1 MAAKAT
7 SAQRTAAQTTTGQRA
22 TTPGL
27 CRNLTNLKGTCY
39 VSTVAQVLH
48 GIPHV
53 RTFVKS
59 PINFRFVQKEDS
71 RGLVEALRDIF
82 QKLDEGGR
90 KLPPA
95 VTENLLG
102 KISSLGN
109 DYGTEA
115 HDAKELF
122 EQLLDMLVGTSSVTS
137 AGGESARPLEQL
149 AAELEC
155 TQRPLKDDA
164 KRSWSGF
171 THNGRETLLAE
182 MLYHQIVRER
192 VCTSCG
198 FIDRLFQQ
206 LATVT
211 IESPDGILSPAG
223 KRYDLKELFRDYV
236 LDTAAEE
243 VTDRVSR
250 CPVTTCKS
258 ALGPQTRRIVKT
270 PQVLSF
276 TFRRALQDF
285 SGQEQKWLNHVEVP
299 ERLNLAEYVDDISL
313 PSERKQ
319 SVPGSTPM
327 RWVTDEMTDYV
338 LQATIHY
345 RPTGAHYVPYVRHDD
360 KWIRFDDIEETP
372 DECSPWDGIRE
383 TPDEAVYVAVY
394 LKSQP
399 PPPLQAPAQTGEKH
413 PRPGTS
419 GSTAAERNQ
428 RQGFPPTGT
437 PLISNSRPEATT
449 PVEQPQH
456 TKTKAKESSD
466 NTLLRRFKA
475 QIGPMLPGADLDKR
489 MKQLAQ
495 QLQTQQND
503 FVAEIKEHIARLSQ
517 QPATVNS
524 EDLAREIKKYL
535 MQAPQQLPVRTDQ
548 DLGRILKQVQGD
560 VADIKKQISTLQ
572 TKSSRPQ
579 NESSQF
585 GQLKEAIA
593 RIEKHLLQSA
603 NAREDERRAR
613 QEIAAEEAQIAAE
626 EARIAAEEAQIAD
639 IEVELANRR
648 KRVQKAKAA
657 LGES

>member
-27 CRNLTNLKGTCY
+27 RRNLTNLKGTCY

-53 RTFVKS
+53 RTFAKS

-95 VTENLLG
+95 VTQNLLG

-109 DYGTEA
+109 DYATEA

-182 MLYHQIVRER
+182 TLYHQIVRER

-223 KRYDLKELFRDYV
+223 KRYDLNELFRDYV

-299 ERLNLAEYVDDISL
+299 ERLNLAEYVDDVSL
-313 PSERKQ
+313 LSERKQ
-319 SVPGSTPM
+319 SVPGSTPT
-327 RWVTDEMTDYV
+327 RWVTDEITDYV

-345 RPTGAHYVPYVRHDD
+345 RPTGAHYVAYVRHDD

-399 PPPLQAPAQTGEKH
+399 PPPLKAPAQTGEKH

-428 RQGFPPTGT
+428 RQGVPPTGS
-437 PLISNSRPEATT
+437 PLISGSRPRATT
-449 PVEQPQH
+449 PAGEPPQ

-466 NTLLRRFKA
+466 NTLLRKIRA
-475 QIGPMLPGADLDKR
+475 QIMPGGLFEKPIEQLRGDVVDT
-489 MKQLAQ
+489 KQLQ
-495 QLQTQQND
+495 SD
-503 FVAEIKEHIARLSQ
+503 VAEIK
-517 QPATVNS
+517 
-524 EDLAREIKKYL
+524 K
-535 MQAPQQLPVRTDQ
+535 
-548 DLGRILKQVQGD
+548 
-560 VADIKKQISTLQ
+560 Q
-572 TKSSRPQ
+572 TKQLVAEMTEVKACIMKLPTEPIQMQ

-613 QEIAAEEAQIAAE
+613 QEIAAEEAKIAA
-626 EARIAAEEAQIAD
+626 AKAKIAD
-639 IEVELANRR
+639 IEAKLANSR
-648 KRVQKAKAA
+648 K
-657 LGES
+657 

>member
-1 MAAKAT
+1 MAAKAV
-7 SAQRTAAQTTTGQRA
+7 SAQTTASQRTAAQTTTGQRA

-27 CRNLTNLKGTCY
+27 RRNLTNLKGTCY

-82 QKLDEGGR
+82 QKLDERGR

-122 EQLLDMLVGTSSVTS
+122 EQLLDTLVGTSSVTS

-182 MLYHQIVRER
+182 TLYHQIVRER
-192 VCTSCG
+192 VCMSCG

-258 ALGPQTRRIVKT
+258 AMGPQTRRIVKT

-276 TFRRALQDF
+276 TFRRVLQDF

-299 ERLNLAEYVDDISL
+299 EHLNLAGYVDDVSL
-313 PSERKQ
+313 PSERKP
-319 SVPGSTPM
+319 SAPGSTPM
-327 RWVTDEMTDYV
+327 RWITDQITDYT

-345 RPTGAHYVPYVRHDD
+345 RPTGAHYVAYVRHDD
-360 KWIRFDDIEETP
+360 KWIRFDDIKESP
-372 DECSPWDGIRE
+372 DECSPWDGIRQ
-383 TPDEAVYVAVY
+383 TPDETVYVAVY
-394 LKSQP
+394 LKSKS
-399 PPPLQAPAQTGEKH
+399 PPPLQPPAQTGEKH

-428 RQGFPPTGT
+428 RQGFHPTES
-437 PLISNSRPEATT
+437 PLISGSRPRATT
-449 PVEQPQH
+449 PAGEPPQ
-456 TKTKAKESSD
+456 TKTD
-466 NTLLRRFKA
+466 NTLLRKIRA
-475 QIGPMLPGADLDKR
+475 QIMPGGLFEKPIEQLRGDVVDT
-489 MKQLAQ
+489 KQLQ
-495 QLQTQQND
+495 SD
-503 FVAEIKEHIARLSQ
+503 VAEIK
-517 QPATVNS
+517 
-524 EDLAREIKKYL
+524 K
-535 MQAPQQLPVRTDQ
+535 
-548 DLGRILKQVQGD
+548 
-560 VADIKKQISTLQ
+560 Q
-572 TKSSRPQ
+572 TKQLVAEMAEMKACIMKLPTEPIQMQ

-626 EARIAAEEAQIAD
+626 EARVAAEEARVVAEQARIAG
-639 IEVELANRR
+639 VRAELANRR
-648 KRVQKAKAA
+648 KRLQNAKAV
-657 LGES
+657 LGDS

>member
-1 MAAKAT
+1 MFRQRRLDECRDLILRNLEKAHVPLACRCQLLQQLAVIEPFNHGMECLEEADELCRQMRKIVPDSEQIDKMEDRT
-7 SAQRTAAQTTTGQRA
+7 SLFRRLLEERHKASGEDEEMTEDDDSSSEEGEETAMEDDDAIDEFLEMLMDVTNEEPKESPTTTGQRA
-22 TTPGL
+22 TTPGPR
-27 CRNLTNLKGTCY
+27 RNLTNLKGTCY

-82 QKLDEGGR
+82 QKMDEGGR

-115 HDAKELF
+115 HDATELF
-122 EQLLDMLVGTSSVTS
+122 EQLLDMLVGTSSATS

-182 MLYHQIVRER
+182 TLYHQIVRER

-243 VTDRVSR
+243 VTDRVSS

-258 ALGPQTRRIVKT
+258 VLGPQTRRIVKT

-276 TFRRALQDF
+276 TFRRVLQDF
-285 SGQEQKWLNHVEVP
+285 SGQEQK
-299 ERLNLAEYVDDISL
+299 
-313 PSERKQ
+313 
-319 SVPGSTPM
+319 
-327 RWVTDEMTDYV
+327 
-338 LQATIHY
+338 
-345 RPTGAHYVPYVRHDD
+345 
-360 KWIRFDDIEETP
+360 
-372 DECSPWDGIRE
+372 
-383 TPDEAVYVAVY
+383 
-394 LKSQP
+394 
-399 PPPLQAPAQTGEKH
+399 
-413 PRPGTS
+413 
-419 GSTAAERNQ
+419 
-428 RQGFPPTGT
+428 
-437 PLISNSRPEATT
+437 
-449 PVEQPQH
+449 
-456 TKTKAKESSD
+456 
-466 NTLLRRFKA
+466 
-475 QIGPMLPGADLDKR
+475 
-489 MKQLAQ
+489 
-495 QLQTQQND
+495 
-503 FVAEIKEHIARLSQ
+503 
-517 QPATVNS
+517 
-524 EDLAREIKKYL
+524 
-535 MQAPQQLPVRTDQ
+535 
-548 DLGRILKQVQGD
+548 
-560 VADIKKQISTLQ
+560 
-572 TKSSRPQ
+572 
-579 NESSQF
+579 
-585 GQLKEAIA
+585 
-593 RIEKHLLQSA
+593 
-603 NAREDERRAR
+603 
-613 QEIAAEEAQIAAE
+613 
-626 EARIAAEEAQIAD
+626 
-639 IEVELANRR
+639 
-648 KRVQKAKAA
+648 
-657 LGES
+657 